1 MSEQTNTYVT
11 KLRSKYGRAS
21 VLLNMGTPGGAPGK
35 AGGPVYRLSR
45 TQALTLAQQLLD
57 AFGLHH
63 APPGVAPVE
72 QIENIE
78 ISAFGNLDE

>member
-21 VLLNMGTPGGAPGK
+21 VLLNMGTSGGAPGK

-57 AFGLHH
+57 AFGHHH
-63 APPGVAPVE
+63 APPGVTSVE
-72 QIENIE
+72 HIEHIE